1 VTTAFDV
8 ETAGVATLSYV
19 TPGTRA
25 AVLVFQL
32 LLWVAA
38 FFGATRVSVPLARR
52 RGPLVTDE
60 TLITFDDDT
69 LIDDDGLPVGID
81 PGLDMTGQIARDRAE
96 QPAEEP
102 LTDPVD
108 EHSWV
113 DDLMADAVEDPI
125 PLTEDNESP
134 SELPTESP
142 SDPSIELED
151 DR

>member
-1 VTTAFDV
+1 M
-8 ETAGVATLSYV
+8 
-19 TPGTRA
+19 
-25 AVLVFQL
+25 

-69 LIDDDGLPVGID
+69 LIGDGPLSGID

-96 QPAEEP
+96 EPAEEP
-102 LTDPVD
+102 LVDSVD

-125 PLTEDNESP
+125 TLTEDDEP
-134 SELPTESP
+134 PTGRST
-142 SDPSIELED
+142 ELED